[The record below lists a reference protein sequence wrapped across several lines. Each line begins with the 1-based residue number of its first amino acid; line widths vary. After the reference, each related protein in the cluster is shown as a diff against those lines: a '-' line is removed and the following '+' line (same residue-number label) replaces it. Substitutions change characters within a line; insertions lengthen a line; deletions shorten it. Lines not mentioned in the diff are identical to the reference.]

1 MAEYI
6 SEVHTSL
13 SAGSLHA
20 FPTIEQAKFCADEE
34 RMITMRKNEVSRNK
48 AMTEARKVEFSTEQ
62 FKSLDKPRKL
72 PTSKPITM
80 QWISLA
86 EQKPAAGQEVLACY
100 LIGDE
105 PFIERLTYFE
115 VNDTAITNDIPITPE
130 QIEKEL
136 ERRPDI
142 VEQLEIVEEAGVP
155 EDDVYR
161 LMITLFK
168 EKTIQEEGFYQ
179 YTLSSET
186 GRLHWRIIRSDFEFW
201 MPMPKTPY
209 EK

>member
-1 MAEYI
+1 M
-6 SEVHTSL
+6 
-13 SAGSLHA
+13 
-20 FPTIEQAKFCADEE
+20 IEQAMFCADEE
-34 RMITMRKNEVSRNK
+34 RMIAMRKNTVK
-48 AMTEARKVEFSTEQ
+48 AEFKTTKFEMPVRT
-62 FKSLDKPRKL
+62 KKIPD
-72 PTSKPITM
+72 SKPFTV

-86 EQKPAAGQEVLACY
+86 EEKPAAGQEVLACY
-100 LIGDE
+100 QIDRE
-105 PFIERLTYFE
+105 PIIERVTFYE
-115 VNDTAITNDIPITPE
+115 VNDTAITNDIPVTPE
-130 QIEKEL
+130 EIEKEL

-155 EDDVYR
+155 ERDVYR

-186 GRLHWRIIRSDFEFW
+186 GRLHWRLICEEFEFW
-201 MPMPKTPY
+201 MPLPKTPY